1 MAEILIVD
9 DENKILDVVE
19 SYLVSKGFQVKVAS
33 NGSDA
38 LNIINTREIDLVVLD
53 LMLPDISGEEVCQ
66 SIRDSKNERVRLT
79 PIIMLSAKSHEM
91 AIIEGLR
98 TGADDYMV
106 KPFSLKELQV
116 RIETVLRRFDLSRLL
131 LKPTVWQDDYLMVD
145 LTNKTVRINHELI
158 NLTVSELRILM
169 TMLAQPNRVFTREQL
184 IDAVFGD
191 DFDSYDRV
199 IDTHIKN
206 LRQKIEKNPKEPF
219 YIKTIY
225 GLGYRFG
232 GEK

>member
-1 MAEILIVD
+1 
-9 DENKILDVVE
+9 
-19 SYLVSKGFQVKVAS
+19 
-33 NGSDA
+33 
-38 LNIINTREIDLVVLD
+38 
-53 LMLPDISGEEVCQ
+53 
-66 SIRDSKNERVRLT
+66 
-79 PIIMLSAKSHEM
+79 
-91 AIIEGLR
+91 
-98 TGADDYMV
+98 
-106 KPFSLKELQV
+106 
-116 RIETVLRRFDLSRLL
+116 
-131 LKPTVWQDDYLMVD
+131 MVD

-169 TMLAQPNRVFTREQL
+169 TMLDQPNRVFTREQL

>member
-19 SYLVSKGFQVKVAS
+19 SYLVSKGYQVKIAT

-38 LNIINTREIDLVVLD
+38 LSIINNGEVDLVVLD

-66 SIRDSKNERVRLT
+66 RVRNSKIERVRLT

-91 AIIEGLR
+91 AIIDGLK

-169 TMLAQPNRVFTREQL
+169 TMLDQPNRVFTREQL